1 MMTRAIMMSEMNG
14 WVVLDA
20 AKKNKKL
27 VEMSVLIS
35 TSKPES
41 SNKPFTKSEPLESLY
56 ALGIE

>member
-1 MMTRAIMMSEMNG
+1 MMSEMNG